1 MALAGR
7 AMDIDVKKVML
18 TLLERQKEYVLA
30 DLEKYSEAMVAVF
43 SADGQSYIAFPKFQ
57 SEASKVAE
65 YTAIVETAKSR
76 DAILMITVNHAR
88 RRLNTADAEL
98 DDYRW
103 GDFDETNSR
112 TCILLTASGP
122 GLQNCSLEL
131 GYAIDDRSVE
141 FDPEPEFLC
150 GIELNL
156 LPDWPGGQPHGF
168 A

>member
-1 MALAGR
+1 
-7 AMDIDVKKVML
+7 MDLDVKKIML
-18 TLLERQKEYVLA
+18 MLLERQKEYVLA
-30 DLEKYSEAMVAVF
+30 DLENYSEAMVAVF
-43 SADGQSYIAFPKFQ
+43 TADGQSHITFPKFQ
-57 SEASKVAE
+57 SEASKIAE
-65 YTAIVETAKSR
+65 YTAIVETAKSK

-88 RRLNTADAEL
+88 RRLNAAGAEL

-131 GYAIDDRSVE
+131 GYTVNGRSVE
-141 FDPEPEFLC
+141 VDPEPEFLY

-156 LPDWPGGQPHGF
+156 LPDWPGRQPHGF